1 MRRAAGRSSTA
12 ADVASASNGADI
24 AAPSSARVDSL
35 DASMASRA
43 TSETRKWGD
52 EAGTDPAIAAPSAA
66 VASVHSE
73 GGGGGGGGASAL
85 GGDAPPRLTAEA
97 VARADDANVA
107 AHSRT
112 NVESETTRAPIA
124 RRRSTNV
131 AAHARTAETA
141 ADSAG
146 EERRG
151 GGGGGVERV
160 QRQPQRP
167 RRRDDVDTAPG
178 VPVSPRD
185 SSRGR
190 V

>member
-1 MRRAAGRSSTA
+1 M
-12 ADVASASNGADI
+12 
-24 AAPSSARVDSL
+24 PSSGRVDSL

-52 EAGTDPAIAAPSAA
+52 EAGTDPVDAAPSAA

-73 GGGGGGGGASAL
+73 GGGGGGGASAL
-85 GGDAPPRLTAEA
+85 GDDAPPRLTAEA

-146 EERRG
+146 EEKEEEEEE
-151 GGGGGVERV
+151 VERV